1 MSCIID
7 IRALQVINSRGNPTI
22 QVECWTED
30 GGYGI
35 ALVPSGASTGTR
47 EALELRDGDPKV
59 YGKKGVLKA
68 IKNIDELIAD
78 EIIGLEVTNQRQID
92 QTMIKL
98 DGTANKEKL
107 GANAILGVSLAVAKA
122 AADELG
128 QPLYAY
134 LGGPNACQ
142 LPLPMLN
149 VINGGAH
156 ADNNIDFQE
165 FLIMPVG
172 AKTFSKAMQMAAE
185 TFHALKD
192 ILKTKG
198 YVTAVGDEGGFAPN
212 LKSTEE
218 ALDLIMEAIKKA
230 GYTPAKDM
238 KIAMDCASSE
248 IYKNGKY
255 VFGNK
260 DGKSQAT
267 EKLLTS
273 EQLVDYLIGL
283 TKKYPIVSIEDGLA
297 EGDWDGF
304 KLLLEKS
311 EGKFQVVGDDLF
323 VTNPKIIKEGI
334 TKNVANS
341 VLIKLNQI
349 GTLTETIEAIQMCQ
363 KAGWTAVVSHRSGET
378 EDTTIAD
385 LAVAFNTGQ
394 IKTGS
399 MSRTDRVAKYNR
411 LLTIEADLGDQA
423 VFLGDDAFYN
433 INKK

>member
-7 IRALQVINSRGNPTI
+7 IRALQVIDSRGNPTI

-47 EALELRDGDPKV
+47 EALELRDGNSKV

-68 IKNIDELIAD
+68 IKNINEMITD

-92 QTMIKL
+92 QAMIKL
-98 DGTANKEKL
+98 DGTPNKEKL

-122 AADELG
+122 AANELG
-128 QPLYAY
+128 QPLYTY

-172 AKTFSKAMQMAAE
+172 AKTFSQAIQMAAE

-192 ILKTKG
+192 ILKAKG

-230 GYTPAKDM
+230 GYTPSKDI

-260 DGKSQAT
+260 NGKSKTT

-273 EQLVDYLIGL
+273 QQLVDYLVGL
-283 TKKYPIVSIEDGLA
+283 TKKYPIISIEDGLA

-385 LAVAFNTGQ
+385 LSVAFNTGQ

-411 LLTIEADLGDQA
+411 LLTIEADLNEQA
-423 VFLGDDAFYN
+423 LFLGDSAFYN

>member
-1 MSCIID
+1 MSCIND
-7 IRALQVINSRGNPTI
+7 IRALQVIDSRGNPTI

-47 EALELRDGDPKV
+47 EALELRDGDAKV

-68 IKNIDELIAD
+68 IKNINEIIAD
-78 EIIGLEVTNQRQID
+78 EIIGLEVTSQRQID

-128 QPLYAY
+128 QPLYTY

-172 AKTFSKAMQMAAE
+172 AKTFSKAIQMAAE

-192 ILKTKG
+192 ILKAKG

-260 DGKSQAT
+260 DGKSKAT

-273 EQLVDYLIGL
+273 QQLVDYLVGL

-349 GTLTETIEAIQMCQ
+349 GTFTETIEAIQMCQ

-411 LLTIEADLGDQA
+411 LLTIEADLEDQA
-423 VFLGDDAFYN
+423 VFLGNDAFYN

>member
-7 IRALQVINSRGNPTI
+7 IRALQVIDSRGNPTI

-30 GGYGI
+30 GGYGL

-47 EALELRDGDPKV
+47 EALELRDKDTKV
-59 YGKKGVLKA
+59 YGGLGVMKA
-68 IKNIDELIAD
+68 IKNINENIA
-78 EIIGLEVTNQRQID
+78 EAIIGLEVTNQRLID

-98 DGTANKEKL
+98 DGTENKTKL

-122 AADELG
+122 AADELYV
-128 QPLYAY
+128 PLYTY
-134 LGGPNACQ
+134 LGGANACQ
-142 LPLPMLN
+142 LPVPMLN

-172 AKTFSKAMQMAAE
+172 AKTFSKAIQMAAE
-185 TFHALKD
+185 TFHALKS
-192 ILKTKG
+192 ILKGKG
-198 YVTAVGDEGGFAPN
+198 LVTAVGDEGGFAPN

-218 ALDLIMEAIKKA
+218 ALDLIVEAIKKA
-230 GYTPAKDM
+230 GYTQNKDI

-260 DGKSQAT
+260 DGKSKNT

-273 EQLVDYLIGL
+273 AQLVDYLVHL
-283 TKKYPIVSIEDGLA
+283 TKKYPIISIEDGLA
-297 EGDWDGF
+297 EGDWEGF

-334 TKNVANS
+334 IKNVANS
-341 VLIKLNQI
+341 ALIKLNQI
-349 GTLTETIEAIQMCQ
+349 GTLTETMEAIEMCQ

-378 EDTTIAD
+378 EDTMIAD

-411 LLTIEADLGDQA
+411 LLTIEADLVDQA
-423 VFLGDDAFYN
+423 KFLGDDVFYN
-433 INKK
+433 IN